1 MRALLEW
8 AWPTALDTRSSRS
21 ARTWAVAMHVI
32 LERDGGEFER
42 TRRLGVA
49 RFEHAVR
56 REIFKRGGQKPCL
69 PIARRLFAALADPT
83 GVTAHRAG
91 VLQRVAF
98 VLADW
103 PTAAGKLADAEYR
116 DEQRA

>member
-1 MRALLEW
+1 
-8 AWPTALDTRSSRS
+8 
-21 ARTWAVAMHVI
+21 MHVI

-49 RFEHAVR
+49 RFERAVR

-69 PIARRLFAALADPT
+69 RIARRLFAALVDPT

-91 VLQRVAF
+91 VLQRVAL